1 MVKTTKRFLMLGIA
15 TVMMQQAMAQAPTVV
30 TDTRFARGATMAF
43 GRIKSA
49 SANGG
54 PTIQKRGF
62 CLAETPN
69 PTVDDMT
76 STKQI
81 SNNGIIYYFENL
93 KPSTKYYMRAYATN
107 SDGVTGY
114 GDVIKFYTIPKGA
127 ITYSYN
133 NGGDAAANNR
143 VNAAATEACEIFN
156 NLTCIKKHFSIGY
169 SAGTPT
175 ADCYYDDNPWMN
187 MGANASYQRTGTIMH
202 EMQHGL
208 GLVPYTTQ
216 WNKNILR
223 ERLDGDGRGSGR
235 WLGDRV
241 SAFLDFWD
249 NTTGSQLNG
258 DYQHM
263 WPYGINGAHED
274 DGTLRTYYANA
285 MIGQAL
291 GEDGLEHTSTTFADP
306 CYVFDQEDDVKY
318 YIKNESADRGLYTAC
333 LVATPTGTLKWQTMT
348 IEEATQNDN
357 AAWYI
362 TFTPGNQYYQLR
374 NAATGQYISY
384 TGSSIKTVEKA
395 APASSENWHLM
406 KGRVDV
412 DGQRGYW
419 MIHPQF
425 DWSVKCLQAGND
437 GATSAAAFDIAN
449 SAVTQRWLIMTAD
462 QMNTMANYAL
472 IQMKQSV
479 KDELALVKALTAVPH
494 VECTAGVD
502 ASLQG
507 VVSTVESQLPTA
519 GDVSEVSAMLTSLE
533 NAATAFLNGVN
544 ATDMSK
550 PFDLTFMLVN
560 PTVDSNTDGWSEAAT
575 VSFQCAEFYEKN
587 FNFNQKIGNLPA
599 GTYAFCAQ
607 AFQRPGPYSSSAGV
621 SVNAVIYAG
630 SNTARLAHIT
640 RDAQTSKVG
649 VGREQTMNGKYVPDN
664 MEAASAYFEKGLYEN
679 KVLTTV
685 AKKGA
690 QLQFG
695 IRCPSMGSKYWVIF
709 DNFRLY
715 FYGGVSI
722 DDVTAIKGVSSVP
735 AATDNTYY
743 DLQGRRVEN
752 PGRGLYILN
761 GKKVIIR

>member
-1 MVKTTKRFLMLGIA
+1 
-15 TVMMQQAMAQAPTVV
+15 
-30 TDTRFARGATMAF
+30 
-43 GRIKSA
+43 
-49 SANGG
+49 
-54 PTIQKRGF
+54 
-62 CLAETPN
+62 
-69 PTVDDMT
+69 
-76 STKQI
+76 
-81 SNNGIIYYFENL
+81 
-93 KPSTKYYMRAYATN
+93 
-107 SDGVTGY
+107 
-114 GDVIKFYTIPKGA
+114 
-127 ITYSYN
+127 
-133 NGGDAAANNR
+133 
-143 VNAAATEACEIFN
+143 
-156 NLTCIKKHFSIGY
+156 
-169 SAGTPT
+169 
-175 ADCYYDDNPWMN
+175 
-187 MGANASYQRTGTIMH
+187 
-202 EMQHGL
+202 
-208 GLVPYTTQ
+208 
-216 WNKNILR
+216 
-223 ERLDGDGRGSGR
+223 
-235 WLGDRV
+235 
-241 SAFLDFWD
+241 
-249 NTTGSQLNG
+249 
-258 DYQHM
+258 
-263 WPYGINGAHED
+263 
-274 DGTLRTYYANA
+274 
-285 MIGQAL
+285 
-291 GEDGLEHTSTTFADP
+291 
-306 CYVFDQEDDVKY
+306 
-318 YIKNESADRGLYTAC
+318 
-333 LVATPTGTLKWQTMT
+333 
-348 IEEATQNDN
+348 
-357 AAWYI
+357 
-362 TFTPGNQYYQLR
+362 
-374 NAATGQYISY
+374 
-384 TGSSIKTVEKA
+384 
-395 APASSENWHLM
+395 
-406 KGRVDV
+406 
-412 DGQRGYW
+412 

-494 VECTAGVD
+494 VERTAGVD

-607 AFQRPGPYSSSAGV
+607 AFQRPGPYGSSAGV

>member
-1 MVKTTKRFLMLGIA
+1 MLLLATTVGI
-15 TVMMQQAMAQAPTVV
+15 MDAQPTV
-30 TDTRFARGATMAF
+30 TIDTRFARGATMAF
-43 GRIKSA
+43 GRISKA
-49 SANGG
+49 NANGG
-54 PTIQKRGF
+54 SSITKRGLCIAENPEPTINDIVSKKT
-62 CLAETPN
+62 L
-69 PTVDDMT
+69 
-76 STKQI
+76 S
-81 SNNGIIYYFENL
+81 SNGTIYYFADL
-93 KPSTKYYMRAYATN
+93 KPATMYYMRAYATN
-107 SDGVTGY
+107 KDGETGY
-114 GDVIKFYTIPKGA
+114 SEVIKLSTLPMGQV
-127 ITYSYN
+127 TYWYN
-133 NGGDAAANNR
+133 NGGDEAANTRIN
-143 VNAAATEACEIFN
+143 NAATKACEIFS
-156 NLTCIKKHFSIGY
+156 NLTSIRKNFSIGY

-187 MGANASYQRTGTIMH
+187 MGASASYQQTGTIMH
-202 EMQHGL
+202 EMQHGM
-208 GLVPYTTQ
+208 GVIPYTTQ
-216 WNKNILR
+216 WAGSILR
-223 ERLDGDGRGSGR
+223 SGNGTGQ

-241 SAFLDFWD
+241 SEFLDFWD
-249 NTTGSQLNG
+249 NTTGAQLNG

-263 WPYGINGAHED
+263 WPYGINGAQED

-306 CYVFDQEDDVKY
+306 CYIFDQEDDVKY

-333 LVATPTGTLKWQTMT
+333 LVATSAGALKWQTMT

-362 TFTPGNQYYQLR
+362 TFTPSNQYYQLR

-384 TGSSIKTVEKA
+384 TGSSIKTVEKE

-412 DGQRGYW
+412 EGQRGYW
-419 MIHPQF
+419 MVHPQY
-425 DWSVKCLQAGND
+425 DWSVKCLQAGAD
-437 GATSAAAFDIAN
+437 GSTSAAAFDISN
-449 SAVTQRWLIMTAD
+449 TAVTQRWLIMTAD
-462 QMNTMANYAL
+462 QMNMMANYAL
-472 IQMKQSV
+472 NQMKQSV
-479 KDELALVKALTAVPH
+479 KDELALVKALTDVPH
-494 VECTAGVD
+494 VERTAGVE
-502 ASLQG
+502 ANLQS

-519 GDVSEVSAMLTSLE
+519 GEVAEVSAMLTSLE

-550 PFDLTFMLVN
+550 PFDLTFMLAN

-679 KVLTTV
+679 KVLTTA

-715 FYGGVSI
+715 FYGGVSK
-722 DDVTAIKGVSSVP
+722 DDVTAVKGVSSVP

-752 PGRGLYILN
+752 PGKRLYIMN

>member
-1 MVKTTKRFLMLGIA
+1 MKTTKRFLMLGFA
-15 TVMMQQAMAQAPTVV
+15 AVMMQQAMAQAPTVV

-43 GRIKSA
+43 GRIKSVA
-49 SANGG
+49 TNGG
-54 PTIQKRGF
+54 VDIQKRGF

-69 PTVDDMT
+69 PTVDDIT

-81 SNNGIIYYFENL
+81 SNNGTIYYFENL
-93 KPSTKYYMRAYATN
+93 KPATKYYMRAYATN
-107 SDGVTGY
+107 KEGVTGY
-114 GDVIKFYTIPKGA
+114 GDVIKFYTIPMGA
-127 ITYSYN
+127 ITYWYN
-133 NGGDAAANNR
+133 NGGDAAANSRINE
-143 VNAAATEACEIFN
+143 AATKACEIFS
-156 NLTCIKKHFSIGY
+156 NLTSIKKKFNIGY

-175 ADCYYDDNPWMN
+175 ADCYYADEPWMN

-208 GLVPYTTQ
+208 GVIPYTTQ

-223 ERLDGDGRGSGR
+223 EKLDGDGRGTGH

-263 WPYGINGAHED
+263 WPYGINGAQED
-274 DGTLRTYYANA
+274 DGSLKTYYANA

-291 GEDGLEHTSTTFADP
+291 GEDGMEHTSSTFADP
-306 CYVFDQEDDVKY
+306 CYVLDQEDDVKY

-333 LVATPTGTLKWQTMT
+333 LVATSTGALKWQTMT
-348 IEEATQNDN
+348 VEEATQNDN

-362 TFTPGNQYYQLR
+362 TFTPSNQYYQLR

-384 TGSSIKTVEKA
+384 TGTSIKTVEKS

-412 DGQRGYW
+412 EGQRGYW
-419 MIHPQF
+419 LIHPQS

-449 SAVTQRWLIMTAD
+449 TAVTQRWLIMTAD
-462 QMNTMANYAL
+462 QMNVMANYAL

-479 KDELALVKALTAVPH
+479 EDELALLKTLTAVPH
-494 VECTAGVD
+494 VERTAGVE
-502 ASLQG
+502 ANLQS
-507 VVSTVESQLPTA
+507 VISTVESQLPTSGEVA
-519 GDVSEVSAMLTSLE
+519 EVSAMLTSLE
-533 NAATAFLNGVN
+533 EAAMNFLCGVN

-550 PFDLTFMLVN
+550 PFDLTYMLTN
-560 PTVDSNTDGWSEAAT
+560 PTVDSNTDGWSVSAT
-575 VSFQCAEFYEKN
+575 VSYQCAEFYEKN
-587 FNFNQKIGNLPA
+587 FNFNQTVKNLPA

-607 AFQRPGPYSSSAGV
+607 GFQRPGPYDSSAGV

-630 SNTARLAHIT
+630 TSSTARLAHIT
-640 RDAQTSKVG
+640 RDSQTSKVG
-649 VGREQTMNGKYVPDN
+649 VGREKTMNGKYVPDN

-679 KVLTTV
+679 KVLTTTTKNGV
-685 AKKGA
+685 

-695 IRCPSMGSKYWVIF
+695 IRCPSMNNSYWVIF
-709 DNFRLY
+709 NNFRLY

-722 DDVTAIKGVSSVP
+722 DDVTAVNAPLMNNEKV
-735 AATDNTYY
+735 NNELY

-752 PGRGLYILN
+752 PGKGLYILN
-761 GKKVIIR
+761 GKKVVIR